1 MPNANAGNLFN
12 AIESNFEH
20 DGIPFKNL
28 IGFGSDGASVMRG
41 THNSVLSRLKEKQPD
56 IFFLHCICHSA
67 HLCASGACKKLPR
80 NVEKLVKQ
88 IYFHFKS
95 SPKRRE

>member
-1 MPNANAGNLFN
+1 MQTLFYKIVEVPNANAGNLFN

-56 IFFLHCICHSA
+56 IFFLHCICHSDICVLQVHA
-67 HLCASGACKKLPR
+67 
-80 NVEKLVKQ
+80 
-88 IYFHFKS
+88 KS
-95 SPKRRE
+95 SHGMLKN